1 MRRVVL
7 IIAASLAIVAAPAWA
22 QSKAAIQQLNDRW
35 MAAFNSGDAA
45 AVATMYTGDAYVLPA
60 GGPLVQG
67 RPEIEIFFRKTLTQL
82 GDASLTTLHV
92 LPLGSRAAREIGTFR
107 FKTKATPPQEI
118 SGKYVVV
125 WRRIAGQW
133 KLATDI
139 WNANE

>member
-1 MRRVVL
+1 MIGFL
-7 IIAASLAIVAAPAWA
+7 LSSNDAQHAAEI
-22 QSKAAIQQLNDRW
+22 
-35 MAAFNSGDAA
+35 
-45 AVATMYTGDAYVLPA
+45 
-60 GGPLVQG
+60 GPLFLDE
-67 RPEIEIFFRKTLTQL
+67 RAREFEIEIFFRKTLTQL